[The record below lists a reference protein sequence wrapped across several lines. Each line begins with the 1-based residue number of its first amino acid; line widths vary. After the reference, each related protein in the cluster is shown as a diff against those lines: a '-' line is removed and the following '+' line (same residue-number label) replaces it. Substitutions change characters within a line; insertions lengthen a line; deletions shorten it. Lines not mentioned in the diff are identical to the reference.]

1 MASIPDSPLGVSSS
15 RLALVDRFPPT
26 TYTGLKDLNKLTVA
40 RRDQLYQE
48 VEGVSQYLSVK
59 DVSSQQFD
67 YIVEREE
74 GLSGHVRLNYF
85 RDIET
90 LVVKIPARETEQA
103 HANFWRIVNCASDR
117 MGVDLEEACG
127 LGATTFWGP
136 TGSAKE
142 ADSSFTNLRIRSSR
156 QWPIWVIEAAIRSS
170 DSMLRLRAAAAW
182 WAAHSAGDVKLVFL
196 IEINRETKEVMVEQ
210 HVPVRW
216 NYPNTR
222 SHSRSGAGL
231 AWKAS
236 RVSTVTIRTQGV
248 DSPTIQGGP
257 LVLKFESVFERAPN
271 PPLEQDIVIS
281 ETKLL
286 KWVVLF
292 SD

>member
-26 TYTGLKDLNKLTVA
+26 TYTGLKDLNKLIVA
-40 RRDQLYQE
+40 RRDQLYQK
-48 VEGVSQYLSVK
+48 VEGASQYLSFK
-59 DVSSQQFD
+59 DVSPQQFD

-74 GLSGHVRLNYF
+74 GLSGHVRLNHF

-90 LVVKIPARETEQA
+90 LVVKISARETERA
-103 HANFWRIVNCASDR
+103 HATFWSLFIRASYR
-117 MGVDLEEACG
+117 MGMDEDETCG

-142 ADSSFTNLRIRSSR
+142 TDCSFTNLHSRSG

-196 IEINRETKEVMVEQ
+196 IEVNRETKEVIVEQ

-222 SHSRSGAGL
+222 SHSGSGAGP

-236 RVSTVTIRTQGV
+236 RVSTATIRTQGV

-257 LVLKFESVFERAPN
+257 LVLEFESVFERAPN

-286 KWVVLF
+286 EWAVRF
-292 SD
+292 SK

>member
-1 MASIPDSPLGVSSS
+1 SS
-15 RLALVDRFPPT
+15 RLALVDRFPLT
-26 TYTGLKDLNKLTVA
+26 TYTGLKDLNELIVA
-40 RRDQLYQE
+40 RRDKLYQE
-48 VEGVSQYLSVK
+48 VEGVTQYLSFK
-59 DVSSQQFD
+59 DVSPQQFD

-103 HANFWRIVNCASDR
+103 HVNFWRIVLCASDK
-117 MGVDLEEACG
+117 MGVGLKETCG

-142 ADSSFTNLRIRSSR
+142 ADSSFTNLHSRPSR
-156 QWPIWVIEAAIRSS
+156 QWPIWVIEAAIRPSE
-170 DSMLRLRAAAAW
+170 SMLRLRAAAAW
-182 WAAHSAGDVKLVFL
+182 WAAHSAGSVKLVFL
-196 IEINRETKEVMVEQ
+196 IETNRETKEVIVEQ

-222 SHSRSGAGL
+222 SHLESGASPV
-231 AWKAS
+231 WKAS

-257 LVLKFESVFERAPN
+257 LVLEFESAFKRAPN
-271 PPLEQDIVIS
+271 PPLEQDVMLS

-286 KWVVLF
+286 TWAALII
-292 SD
+292 